1 MDIIRK
7 IISLKGDQIL
17 NQIKTIISHSNDI
30 IQKIIND
37 DNDNIND
44 NISSKNKIKMLI
56 EDTYIFDTY
65 ISTVNLMIII
75 CDDNND
81 HKNWINAD
89 SLLKKHN
96 YIFNTTKLLLKKIIE
111 LIKETDD
118 VYDKIFLSKMGR
130 SMEKYGLNLENT
142 DRISKILIQLEQT
155 ENTIYNTLEKPLRI
169 KLDRKK
175 IDARSDSI
183 MSSVYPDDNNIIIVN
198 KKKYYYLLKKL
209 NDKAII
215 TELENQFMK
224 KYVDILP
231 LIGKLLILRNIY
243 ANNLGFNN
251 YYLLCSEKTEEETED
266 IQQLITDLNSKLDN
280 SFNKIIT
287 ELKQVLH
294 TTNPIDFND
303 IIHAIDKIT
312 PDIKLSPIEILQY
325 VMITIQK
332 KLNIEFRTSQN
343 PSLNKNSNC
352 IEIFDNNKKLKG
364 YLYID
369 LLQRNTKR
377 TNQITVIRL
386 NNQYKENIPSVYLI
400 GSYSDLEKKNC
411 SYSELVLMFREF
423 GNVLINIFA
432 CTPNG
437 INEVDIEIFNFVP
450 DMMEFLAYDD
460 FVIELVLYKIYK
472 DNYKKKVKEI
482 KTIRKIELIINLKL
496 KCANVLFDNV
506 VHSSQNFINKIKKIE
521 LEDIKKLMIE
531 LNNKIMNDIFKK
543 QNSIFKIEQ
552 NYINPSVIN
561 NLINGNQG
569 LIYGT
574 ILSIILSFNA
584 YNLINSEGKANNFIN
599 NLLENKNYSYRKM
612 ILEFISGLNNDY
624 YNDFLK
630 KCLNIEPDSENYY
643 DEDLTQTEIH

>member
-44 NISSKNKIKMLI
+44 NINYKNKIKMLI